1 METSY
6 ETRIVNYALQTCG
19 FYPLRAIQLW
29 IVDSHFTKVKSTMMN
44 IGALLKLDAAIDL
57 ERLAAAVNDLLNA
70 YDIFHCRFMFHP
82 GTDDICQRFDGEIAP
97 VTVEKIS
104 DEEFEQRK
112 KSLMEPYNIINHA
125 LYRIY
130 IFETPTA
137 KYLYVDFYHA
147 IMDGTAASILF
158 WRELEM
164 RYRGKKIQ
172 RAPLNYADYILD
184 ELKVSPEELAE
195 GNKFWH
201 AMLSGFDESKHL
213 PPPDIEKA
221 QALANGELV
230 YPIKNI
236 TQKYFSDGTRKEHI
250 FFLAAS
256 MLAIAKSAGSDSAI
270 MDFVHNGRNTAQ
282 ERRLMGAMLEQYP
295 VRWDFDRSQS
305 VGNFLD
311 GIEQTMN
318 SCLKYRR
325 SIGTVYSAGLND
337 TSATFVFQK
346 KSLGAINAMKF
357 CGTNAE
363 IIEVPL
369 NEFSVSENTLD
380 VEINLTGDG
389 TYLVE
394 FAYDAVRYSEAAM
407 ENFAAAFDEII
418 RALQDETRAISEIL
432 EG

>member
-1 METSY
+1 METNY
-6 ETRIVNYALQTCG
+6 ETRIVNYALKECG

-29 IVDSHFTKVKSTMMN
+29 IVDSHFEKANSTMMN
-44 IGALLKLDAAIDL
+44 IGALFKLDDSIDL
-57 ERLAAAVNDLLNA
+57 ERLAQAATDLFNA
-70 YDIFHCRFMFHP
+70 YDIFRCRFMFHP

-104 DEEFEQRK
+104 DEEFEIRK
-112 KSLMEPYNIINHA
+112 KSLMAPYNIINHA
-125 LYRIY
+125 LYRFY
-130 IFETPTA
+130 LFETPTA
-137 KYLYVDFYHA
+137 KYLYADFYHA

-158 WRELEM
+158 WRELDS
-164 RYRGKKIQ
+164 RYRGKKIT
-172 RAPLNYADYILD
+172 REPLNYADFILD

-213 PPPDIEKA
+213 PPPDVEKA
-221 QALANGELV
+221 QALANGELA
-230 YPIKNI
+230 YAIKNI
-236 TQKYFSDGTRKEHI
+236 TQKYFSDGARKEHI

-270 MDFVHNGRNTAQ
+270 MDCVHNGRNTAQ

-295 VRWDFDRSQS
+295 IRWDFNCSQS
-305 VGNFLD
+305 VEDFLD
-311 GIEQTMN
+311 GIETTMN

-337 TSATFVFQK
+337 TSATFIFQK
-346 KSLGAINAMKF
+346 KSLGAVNAMKF

-380 VEINLTGDG
+380 IEINLTDDG
-389 TYLVE
+389 TYFVE
-394 FAYDAVRYSEAAM
+394 FAYDANRYSEAAM
-407 ENFAAAFDEII
+407 ENFAAALDEIVL
-418 RALQDETRAISEIL
+418 ALQDEQRLISMIL